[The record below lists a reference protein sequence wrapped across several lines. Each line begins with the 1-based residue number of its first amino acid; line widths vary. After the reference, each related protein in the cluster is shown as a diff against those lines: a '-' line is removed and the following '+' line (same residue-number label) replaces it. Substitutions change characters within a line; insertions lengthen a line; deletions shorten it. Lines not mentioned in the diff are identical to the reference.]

1 MAFLPQNLGLTVG
14 DTVIYACLVP
24 LFWYVIV
31 HPEGLSGRLLNNRA
45 VAHIGL
51 LSFSIYL
58 LHRLVLG
65 LVEQV
70 VQVAPVIDV
79 LSLVVVIALA
89 QGMYIAVEKPLGKVR
104 KSLESRSL
112 PEQIP
117 TPKLNYNAQ
126 TAKSLIRAQPFAA
139 PMMPT

>member
-1 MAFLPQNLGLTVG
+1 MGDRSPFGLTDRTIRYIAAPIAAVVFCIMAFLPQVLGLTVG
-14 DTVIYACLVP
+14 DTIIYACLVP

-31 HPEGLSGRLLNNRA
+31 HPEGVSGRVLNNRA

-70 VQVAPVIDV
+70 VHVAPVIDG

-89 QGMYIAVEKPLGKVR
+89 HGMYIAVEKPLAKVR
-104 KSLESRSL
+104 KSLESWFPS
-112 PEQIP
+112 
-117 TPKLNYNAQ
+117 
-126 TAKSLIRAQPFAA
+126 
-139 PMMPT
+139 